1 MGGLINRKLVNTLRF
16 SGVIAFTLSS
26 AIAVAATPSDTLVIA
41 KTADPQTLDPAIT
54 MDNNDWSITYPTYQN
69 LVRYQKGSTEVEG
82 ELAESWEASDDNLV
96 WTFKLRSGQQ
106 FNDGSDVDAAAVKY
120 TFDRLMRINQGPAE
134 PFPEGLEVVVVDPL
148 TVEFRLPRPFAPFLN
163 TLANNGA
170 GIINPA
176 VEDAEGGADQY
187 LSANT
192 AGSGPFQLTKWDRG
206 QSLVLEK
213 NPHYGDTEPA
223 LERVVFRVVPES
235 SARRLQLENGDL
247 DIVNMLPV
255 DQIEAL
261 QANDDLVIQEVP
273 SLLVTYLYL
282 NNRDGLF
289 SDINARQAITYAIDY
304 DGIIEGVLDNQGQ
317 QMTGPIPEG
326 MWGHDESLAP
336 IKQDLDKAQSYIDQV
351 SGAQEAVLLYS
362 DRDPNW
368 EPIALTVQANMA
380 ALGINVKLE
389 KLANATMRDRL
400 DKGDF
405 DIALGNWSPDFAD
418 PFMFMNYWFDS
429 ERGGLPG
436 NRAFYDNA
444 QVDELIR
451 KAAEISDQDERAKL
465 YGQAQDIIMQEYP
478 YVYLF
483 QKAIHVGLRD
493 NIQGYEYNPMLDD
506 VYNVHEITKK

>member
-1 MGGLINRKLVNTLRF
+1 MGGFINRKLVDALKF
-16 SGVIAFTLSS
+16 SGAITFALGS
-26 AIAVAATPSDTLVIA
+26 AIAVAATPDDTLVIA

-54 MDNNDWSITYPTYQN
+54 MDNNDWSITYPAYQN

-82 ELAESWEASDDNLV
+82 ELAESWTTSDDNLV
-96 WTFKLRSGQQ
+96 WTFKLRPGQQ
-106 FNDGSDVDAAAVKY
+106 FNDGTDVDAEAVEY
-120 TFDRLMRINQGPAE
+120 TFERLMRINQGPAE
-134 PFPEGLEVVVVDPL
+134 PFPEGMEIVAVDPL

-176 VEDAEGGADQY
+176 AEDAEGGADQF

-192 AGSGPFQLTKWDRG
+192 AGSGPFQLIKWDRG
-206 QSLVLEK
+206 QSLILEK
-213 NPHYGDTEPA
+213 NPHYGGDEPA

-261 QANDDLVIQEVP
+261 QSKDDLVIQEVP

-326 MWGHDESLAP
+326 MWGHDKNIEP
-336 IKQDLDKAQSYIDQV
+336 IKQDLDKAQSYIDQA
-351 SGAQEAVLLYS
+351 SGAKEAVLLYS

-368 EPIALTVQANMA
+368 EPIALTVQANLA
-380 ALGINVKLE
+380 ALGVNVKLE

-436 NRAFYDNA
+436 NRSFYDNPE
-444 QVDELIR
+444 VDELIR
-451 KAAEISDQDERAKL
+451 KAAEISDQDERAEL
-465 YGQAQDIIMQEYP
+465 YGQAQDIIMQEFP

-493 NIQGYEYNPMLDD
+493 NVKGYEYNPMLDD
-506 VYNVHEITKK
+506 VYNVHEITKQ

>member
-1 MGGLINRKLVNTLRF
+1 MGGLIKRKLVDIF
-16 SGVIAFTLSS
+16 KYSGSIALALGTSI
-26 AIAVAATPSDTLVIA
+26 AIAATPTDTLVIA

-54 MDNNDWSITYPTYQN
+54 MDNNDWSITYPAYQN
-69 LVRYQKGSTEVEG
+69 LVRYKKGSTEVEG
-82 ELAESWEASDDNLV
+82 ELAESWSASDDNLV
-96 WTFKLRSGQQ
+96 WTFKLRSGQK
-106 FNDGSDVDAAAVKY
+106 FSDGSDVTAEAVKY

-134 PFPEGLEVVVVDPL
+134 PFPEGMEVVVTDPL

-176 VEDAEGGADQY
+176 VEDAQGGADQF

-192 AGSGPFQLTKWDRG
+192 AGSGPFQLVQWDRG

-213 NPHYGDTEPA
+213 NPHYGGDEPA
-223 LERVVFRVVPES
+223 LERVVFRIVPES

-255 DQIEAL
+255 DQLEAL
-261 QANDDLVIQEVP
+261 RARDDLVIQEVP

-282 NNRDGLF
+282 NNRNGLF
-289 SDINARQAITYAIDY
+289 SDIKAREAITYAVDY
-304 DGIIEGVLDNQGQ
+304 NGIIEGVLDNQGQ
-317 QMTGPIPEG
+317 QLTGPIPEG
-326 MWGHDESLAP
+326 MWGHDESIEP
-336 IKQDLDKAQSYIDQV
+336 VKQDLEKAQALMDQV
-351 SGAQEAVLLYS
+351 QEAKDAVLLYS

-368 EPIALTVQANMA
+368 EPIALTVQANLA
-380 ALGINVKLE
+380 TIGVNVKLE

-429 ERGGLPG
+429 SRGGLPG
-436 NRAFYDNA
+436 NRSFYENA
-444 QVDELIR
+444 EVDQLIR
-451 KAAEISDQDERAKL
+451 QAAEISDQEERAKL
-465 YGQAQDIIMQEYP
+465 YSQAQDIIMQEYA

-493 NIQGYEYNPMLDD
+493 NVQGYEYNPMLDD
-506 VYNVHEITKK
+506 VYNVHEISKK